1 MAKIFT
7 TWTLNKEI
15 SLLGNQNVETTIAAF
30 ESSIPASSLMAKFF
44 TTWTC
49 GILVRLVIRKEGQF
63 ESTEIAVENS
73 MKHTKIFFQNYLR
86 FNDQSS
92 SHVKSFVITVL
103 CYLLCRIP
111 LRIGYCSCCR
121 SIMDFCKLSFKN
133 SRILTSAGFK

>member
-73 MKHTKIFFQNYLR
+73 MKHAKIIFQNYLR
-86 FNDQSS
+86 FNEICTNEVSIIFSCQIIRDYCPFLSS
-92 SHVKSFVITVL
+92 IQNSTAHWIL
-103 CYLLCRIP
+103 QLL
-111 LRIGYCSCCR
+111 
-121 SIMDFCKLSFKN
+121 
-133 SRILTSAGFK
+133 